1 MTIAPAATAATEA
14 ADRLYQA
21 YQDHA
26 VCAPV
31 RDLLAETDSAAAYA
45 VQEINT
51 RRWLEQG
58 RRLVGRKIGLTSLAI
73 QKQLADA
80 EQVPIGRLLQPRI
93 EGEIALCLGR
103 DLPHADVT
111 LSELV
116 GAVDYALAALEI
128 VDSRVQGWDIRLA
141 DTIADNASS
150 GCFVIGSQPRRLSD
164 FDPRLCGMV
173 LERKGEPVSV
183 GAGAACLGNP
193 LTATLWLAR
202 KMAEVGRPLR
212 AGDLVL
218 SGALG
223 PMVPVTAGDRFELR
237 INGLGS
243 VRVGFSDV

>member
-73 QKQLADA
+73 QKQLGVFEPDYGMLFADMAVADA

-93 EGEIALCLGR
+93 
-103 DLPHADVT
+103 
-111 LSELV
+111 
-116 GAVDYALAALEI
+116 
-128 VDSRVQGWDIRLA
+128 
-141 DTIADNASS
+141 
-150 GCFVIGSQPRRLSD
+150 
-164 FDPRLCGMV
+164 
-173 LERKGEPVSV
+173 
-183 GAGAACLGNP
+183 
-193 LTATLWLAR
+193 
-202 KMAEVGRPLR
+202 
-212 AGDLVL
+212 
-218 SGALG
+218 
-223 PMVPVTAGDRFELR
+223 
-237 INGLGS
+237 
-243 VRVGFSDV
+243 